1 VIPRG
6 SSLRFAL
13 AGLILAAFLVPVALA
28 GAAATPSTN
37 DNAKTLTISLP
48 GPFNGCTYL
57 DAGATPSTDG
67 ILDLIR
73 PSAFLTSTAGNLYG
87 EGGPIA
93 AAELTSLKP
102 ETVVYTI
109 APHQHWSDGQL
120 FNASDLI
127 AWWEYA
133 RSLSSVKSDGYR
145 AISSLDVSNGG
156 LSVTAVFGTPYA
168 EWNLLFRDVEA
179 EGSPFGCDI
188 TNLVNR
194 PSLGPYSVT
203 SATPT
208 MVVLAMN
215 KDWTLS
221 PNRFGHI
228 IINDSGNIPTSSK
241 THFASYSL
249 TVNRAQEQALSA
261 HPSELSHIGT
271 SSNIEELTFAP
282 SRPLTSQ
289 LAIRQGLSW
298 SLSRQAM
305 INSLFGAVTFS
316 PSVAQSA
323 LFSQGQS
330 AYPGTSGAGPT
341 GQATTTTTTLAASG
355 STPGLADCLP
365 CGLDALKTAGY
376 HRSVLGEMVDANAK
390 VLTLRLAVGPS
401 ALDQAS
407 AALVTQRWQAIGIN
421 VDEVSM
427 TSDTAAAQAAAKDQ
441 DDVAIFARPTLTT
454 PSFAARSWAGPAF
467 TDSYSSGVRSQ
478 TFTAL
483 YTTAVSNFNPVA
495 ANATWLSLD
504 QAIMNQYW
512 VRPLFTA
519 PSLVEWSGTLAN
531 VVGSLSVT
539 GFLDQVTTWTIS
551 PSTTKS

>member
-1 VIPRG
+1 
-6 SSLRFAL
+6 
-13 AGLILAAFLVPVALA
+13 
-28 GAAATPSTN
+28 
-37 DNAKTLTISLP
+37 
-48 GPFNGCTYL
+48 
-57 DAGATPSTDG
+57 
-67 ILDLIR
+67 
-73 PSAFLTSTAGNLYG
+73 
-87 EGGPIA
+87 
-93 AAELTSLKP
+93 
-102 ETVVYTI
+102 
-109 APHQHWSDGQL
+109 
-120 FNASDLI
+120 
-127 AWWEYA
+127 
-133 RSLSSVKSDGYR
+133 
-145 AISSLDVSNGG
+145 
-156 LSVTAVFGTPYA
+156 VTAVFGTPYA

-179 EGSPFGCDI
+179 QGSTLGCAI
-188 TNLVNR
+188 SNLVNR
-194 PSLGPYSVT
+194 PSLGPYAVT

-208 MVVLAMN
+208 TVVLTMN
-215 KDWTLS
+215 KNWTLS

-241 THFASYSL
+241 TDFASYSL
-249 TVNRAQEQALSA
+249 TVNRAQVQALSA

-271 SSNIEELTFAP
+271 SSNVEELTFAP

-289 LAIRQGLSW
+289 LAVREGLSW

-330 AYPGTSGAGPT
+330 AYPGTSGNGPT
-341 GQATTTTTTLAASG
+341 GQATTTTTTLPTTG
-355 STPGLADCLP
+355 SKPGLADCLP
-365 CGLDALKTAGY
+365 CGLDAFKAAGY
-376 HRSVLGEMVDANAK
+376 HRSVLGAMVGTNDKA
-390 VLTLRLAVGPS
+390 LTVSVAVGPS

-421 VDEVSM
+421 VKEATM
-427 TSDTAAAQAAAKDQ
+427 TSDTAAAQAAAKDH
-441 DDVAIFARPTLTT
+441 DDVAVFTRPTLTT
-454 PSFAARSWAGPAF
+454 PSFAARSWAGPAY

-504 QAIMNQYW
+504 QAIMSEFW

-519 PSLVEWSGTLAN
+519 PSLVEWSSTLAN

-551 PSTTKS
+551 PTATQS